1 MMMLLRMEVRKI
13 KMTMSHDERIEKGD
27 GDDGDGDDGK
37 VDLMAMMMIMM
48 NDGYGDDVDGYVEH
62 ARGGESGS
70 DRSVEEGRGANQL

>member
-1 MMMLLRMEVRKI
+1 MMMLLRMEVRTI
-13 KMTMSHDERIEKGD
+13 KMTMSLDEKIEKGD

>member
-1 MMMLLRMEVRKI
+1 MMVME
-13 KMTMSHDERIEKGD
+13 
-27 GDDGDGDDGK
+27 
-37 VDLMAMMMIMM
+37 MIMM

>member
-1 MMMLLRMEVRKI
+1 
-13 KMTMSHDERIEKGD
+13 MTMSHDERIEKGD

>member
-70 DRSVEEGRGANQL
+70 DRSVKEERGANQL

>member
-1 MMMLLRMEVRKI
+1 
-13 KMTMSHDERIEKGD
+13 
-27 GDDGDGDDGK
+27 
-37 VDLMAMMMIMM
+37 MAPNSSGMM